1 MCGVGGWRR
10 EEQLRQPRAA
20 KRRECLLV
28 GKLHLLYEGAPPPPC
43 AHPHGGA
50 HLVHTLRIGDTLK
63 EVHTLREG
71 ARSSCGSRALQSE
84 KSASWWGSC
93 TDTSDSKPQLCGGG
107 YEPSSEGRSRHC
119 MLAEQNARSTKSRCR
134 SPVLP
139 RVEDMRESQHG
150 AKSTQH
156 IGPKLMPQAVPGY
169 NKGCGCEGWERG
181 GWREERSSCGGRTL
195 QCEESA
201 SWWGRCTCW
210 GAHFPPSA
218 HPPPCAHPQGGGH
231 PQGRSSCGGR
241 ARRRPTKSRCR
252 SPVFRR
258 CTC

>member
-1 MCGVGGWRR
+1 MWEGRDVCGVGGWRR

-28 GKLHLLYEGAPPPPC
+28 GKLHLLYEGAPPPSC

-107 YEPSSEGRSRHC
+107 SEPSSEGRSRHC

-156 IGPKLMPQAVPGY
+156 IGPKLMQQAVPGC
-169 NKGCGCEGWERG
+169 NKGCGCVRGGRGEGGERG
-181 GWREERSSCGGRTL
+181 GWREVRSSCGGRTL
-195 QCEESA
+195 ATQRECFLV
-201 SWWGRCTCW
+201 GKV
-210 GAHFPPSA
+210 H
-218 HPPPCAHPQGGGH
+218 
-231 PQGRSSCGGR
+231 
-241 ARRRPTKSRCR
+241 
-252 SPVFRR
+252 
-258 CTC
+258 